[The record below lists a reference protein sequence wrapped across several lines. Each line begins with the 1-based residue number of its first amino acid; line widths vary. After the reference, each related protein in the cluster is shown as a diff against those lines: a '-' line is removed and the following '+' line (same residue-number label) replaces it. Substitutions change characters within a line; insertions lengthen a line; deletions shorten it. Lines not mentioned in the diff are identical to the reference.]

1 MNQYAYNPYFYQN
14 YRHYGNNYNQSP
26 YFRNSVPFSI
36 PKGNFYRGPMTSS
49 LGSISSKATLSKVL
63 SGTENVIATVNQV
76 IPLYQQV
83 KPLFSNSKII
93 KGVASKLFPFTNRQT
108 STLNNAEVVDDVE
121 IVDKTKY
128 KTNKV
133 DTEEQKE
140 PNKPFFG

>member
-1 MNQYAYNPYFYQN
+1 MNQFFYNPYM
-14 YRHYGNNYNQSP
+14 NNPYNQYHNHFVQNP
-26 YFRNSVPFSI
+26 YLKSQIPLSI
-36 PKGNFYRGPMTSS
+36 PKGNFYRSPLTGTIGNM
-49 LGSISSKATLSKVL
+49 SSKTTLSKVL
-63 SGTENVIATVNQV
+63 SGTENIIATVNQV

-93 KGVASKLFPFTNRQT
+93 KGVATKLFPFTNRQT
-108 STLNNAEVVDDVE
+108 AAFNTAEVVDDVE

-128 KTNKV
+128 KAKKI